1 MAVDLLA
8 LANQYTLPRLKHL
21 CVGVIEKGVDE
32 ETICY
37 GADSLSLFY
46 VRCVRG

>member
-21 CVGVIEKGVDE
+21 CVGVVEKGVDE
-32 ETICY
+32 DTVAY
-37 GADSLSLFY
+37 GTHTLLGYVVSL
-46 VRCVRG
+46 CVG